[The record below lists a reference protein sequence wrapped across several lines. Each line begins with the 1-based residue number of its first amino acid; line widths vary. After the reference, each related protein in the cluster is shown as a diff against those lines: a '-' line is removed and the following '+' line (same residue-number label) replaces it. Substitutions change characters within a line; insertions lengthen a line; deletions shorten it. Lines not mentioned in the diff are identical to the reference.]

1 MPGIGGQRHG
11 FVFCMDPMQLGCTRV
26 DFKDRKQL
34 LLAEQEASTTLKR
47 PLIHR
52 FQGKGIKAQIIRYFK
67 VYHMYTVDIYYTAY
81 LRMIHMEVS

>member
-26 DFKDRKQL
+26 DFNDRKQL

-47 PLIHR
+47 PLIYR
-52 FQGKGIKAQIIRYFK
+52 FQGKGIKAQIIRYL
-67 VYHMYTVDIYYTAY
+67 TAISKY
-81 LRMIHMEVS
+81 IICIL